1 MKRIRQTMRSVLPSI
16 LIFVSV
22 AAAQT
27 DSARLVGRIYDASG
41 AVIPGAIVTVTNLS
55 TDREQSASADES
67 GYYRM
72 DGLPP
77 ASYRITAKTPGF
89 AEVDIPS
96 LTLIVGQ
103 ERTVDLKLSVGNL
116 AETLLVSEEALAG
129 VETSSASIAG
139 NVTAREVSNLPL
151 NGRSLSQLYL
161 LAPGASTTSSG
172 TFNSIRFSGRANEQN
187 TVRYDGVQAGSI
199 IGASPGDP
207 TGGSS
212 TDMRLSQS
220 LENVQEFRVETST
233 YSAEFGRGAGGQ
245 VSVITKSGTNAFH
258 GGLFDYLRNDYFDAR
273 NYFDK
278 SPKQAPLRLNQFGG
292 SVGGPIIKDKV
303 FFFGSN
309 ENLVQRQY
317 LAMNA
322 TTLSAAARARAVPSI
337 KPLLAAWPAGNAGPT
352 SNPDLDLYSAN
363 LSSTVDDH
371 FSSARIDYAVNS
383 RNQMYMRYNYQVGD
397 SFRPSSAV
405 GSGSITEQTAQNAVV
420 NLTTTVTPSM
430 LNEAKVGINLYKSR
444 SLTQGART
452 NDLDVGDQTFS
463 IGGAAQ
469 SGGIGI
475 INPTGAGS
483 TPITHGSAFTP
494 YEWTFMDNLSWT
506 TGHHSFKTGAEYN
519 PRGMYMDQLGG
530 ATWLFDDLNNFLAN
544 TPRQVT
550 VTNTLSQPSPFFNG
564 VTGSRQGVQYFVG
577 GFFQDQWRAK
587 SNLTFN
593 LGLRYDY
600 FSPLNEAHDRIVVLN
615 TETGELITNGYAGFT
630 TSKRNFAP
638 RIGIAWSPERLRSK
652 TVFRIGAG
660 YYYGMGQGEDQPQ
673 QILNDVIAVQLQ
685 SVTTPGLSYPLDRTK
700 VFKNFD
706 PANPIG
712 FTPRAYARGYNL
724 PENVLSYTFSMQQAL
739 PSHSV
744 LTVAYVGSQ
753 GRNSFQRTITNRIT
767 SVGTNPSNGTAIITR
782 EFGDKYGEVDV
793 KTSFG
798 NNHYDSLQVALNRQY
813 TRGLSVGLTYTW
825 SHGIGTSGGSNEATT
840 SQNNYRFGGERSD
853 NSGDI
858 RHVFNV
864 ASVYELPFGRGQAVN
879 FGGSRFADAFLGGWQ
894 LSGNYSYRTGV
905 PVNVTVQ
912 RNDVLYLNPTTGIY
926 TTNPVSVGGSP
937 VTTAVINIPGGGSS
951 RGTQRP
957 DLVLGVNPYM
967 DFSSGFWLNPA
978 AFALPKPGTYG
989 NLSRNFLRGP
999 SFGQLN
1005 LSISKKW
1012 SITERAKTELR
1023 AEIYNL
1029 PNHPNFSTPTANLGN
1044 GGISATGFQPGMP
1057 FTRATS
1063 STFGQITSTVGTH
1076 VNNGTNRQIQFALRF
1091 SF

>member
-1 MKRIRQTMRSVLPSI
+1 
-16 LIFVSV
+16 
-22 AAAQT
+22 
-27 DSARLVGRIYDASG
+27 
-41 AVIPGAIVTVTNLS
+41 
-55 TDREQSASADES
+55 
-67 GYYRM
+67 
-72 DGLPP
+72 
-77 ASYRITAKTPGF
+77 
-89 AEVDIPS
+89 
-96 LTLIVGQ
+96 
-103 ERTVDLKLSVGNL
+103 
-116 AETLLVSEEALAG
+116 
-129 VETSSASIAG
+129 
-139 NVTAREVSNLPL
+139 
-151 NGRSLSQLYL
+151 
-161 LAPGASTTSSG
+161 
-172 TFNSIRFSGRANEQN
+172 
-187 TVRYDGVQAGSI
+187 
-199 IGASPGDP
+199 
-207 TGGSS
+207 
-212 TDMRLSQS
+212 
-220 LENVQEFRVETST
+220 
-233 YSAEFGRGAGGQ
+233 
-245 VSVITKSGTNAFH
+245 
-258 GGLFDYLRNDYFDAR
+258 
-273 NYFDK
+273 
-278 SPKQAPLRLNQFGG
+278 
-292 SVGGPIIKDKV
+292 
-303 FFFGSN
+303 
-309 ENLVQRQY
+309 
-317 LAMNA
+317 
-322 TTLSAAARARAVPSI
+322 
-337 KPLLAAWPAGNAGPT
+337 
-352 SNPDLDLYSAN
+352 LDFYSAN

-371 FSSARIDYAVNS
+371 FSSARLDYAVNS
-383 RNQMYMRYNYQVGD
+383 RNQMYVRYNYQIGD
-397 SFRPSSAV
+397 SFSPSSAV
-405 GSGSITEQTAQNAVV
+405 GSGRITEQTAQNAVV
-420 NLTTTVTPSM
+420 NFITTVTPSL

-452 NDLDVGDQTFS
+452 TDLDVGDQTFS

-475 INPTGAGS
+475 INPSGAGS

-506 TGHHSFKTGAEYN
+506 RGRHSFKAGAEHN
-519 PRGMYMDQLGG
+519 PRGIYMDQLGG
-530 ATWLFDDLNNFLAN
+530 ATWLFDDLNNLLAN

-577 GFFQDQWRAK
+577 GFFQDEWRAK

-593 LGLRYDY
+593 LGFRYDY

-630 TSKRNFAP
+630 TSKRNFGP
-638 RIGIAWSPERLRSK
+638 RIGIAWSPQGLRGK

-673 QILNDVIAVQLQ
+673 QILNDIVAVQLQ
-685 SVTTPGLSYPLDRTK
+685 SVTTPGLAYPLDRTT

-706 PANPIG
+706 PANPVG
-712 FTPRAYARGYNL
+712 FTPRAYATGYNL
-724 PENVLSYTFSMQQAL
+724 PEKVLSYTVSMQQAL

-767 SVGTNPSNGTAIITR
+767 SVGTNASTGTAIITR
-782 EFGDKYGEVDV
+782 EFGDKFGEVDV

-798 NNHYDSLQVALNRQY
+798 NNHYDSLQVALNRQS

-840 SQNNYRFGGERSD
+840 SQNNYGFGGERSD

-864 ASVYELPFGRGQAVN
+864 ASVYELPFGRSQRIN

-926 TTNPVSVGGSP
+926 TTSPVIVGGRP
-937 VTTAVINIPGGGSS
+937 VTIAVTNIPGGGSS

-957 DLVLGVNPYM
+957 DLVPGVNPYM
-967 DFSSGFWLNPA
+967 DLSSGFWLNPA

-989 NLSRNFLRGP
+989 NLARNFLRGP

-1012 SITERAKTELR
+1012 SMTERANTELR

-1063 STFGQITSTVGTH
+1063 STFGQITSTVGTY

-1091 SF
+1091 TF